1 MKMQD
6 NHFKKLHINI
16 KKELTWVAHEII
28 ATYGHQKLYVPI
40 LFS

>member
-1 MKMQD
+1 MQD
-6 NHFKKLHINI
+6 NLNKLHTNI

-28 ATYGHQKLYVPI
+28 SIYGHQKLYVPI